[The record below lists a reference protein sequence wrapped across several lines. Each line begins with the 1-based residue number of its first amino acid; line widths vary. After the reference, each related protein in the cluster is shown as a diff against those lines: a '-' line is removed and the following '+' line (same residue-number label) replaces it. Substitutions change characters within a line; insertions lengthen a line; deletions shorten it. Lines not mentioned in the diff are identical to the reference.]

1 MRPRSKGPFWRPSR
15 RRSHV
20 PLGAP
25 SRKRPVLAWPSAR
38 ARLQVMSAKAAVPP
52 ADEDAF
58 IARIE
63 AAPLDTSLTD
73 EEREEVHAALA
84 EDPGPGR
91 STAEVLAALRVRTA
105 G

>member
-1 MRPRSKGPFWRPSR
+1 
-15 RRSHV
+15 
-20 PLGAP
+20 
-25 SRKRPVLAWPSAR
+25 
-38 ARLQVMSAKAAVPP
+38 MSAKVAVSP
-52 ADEDAF
+52 ADEDTF
-58 IARIE
+58 LARIE

-91 STAEVLAALRVRTA
+91 STTEVLAASKLRTA